1 MNCRVCLN
9 NDNSSKNPLISA
21 CSCKGSLKIIH
32 FNCLQKW
39 LLEKVE
45 ITEDSLILIYIWK
58 EFRCEICKDKIILN
72 HLVENKRKHLMDKN
86 CMKSSYVLFESL
98 MPDEKE
104 KFYLFFVSLSQPH
117 KEIIV
122 VKIKIFEKLLIILYR
137 EDI

>member
-1 MNCRVCLN
+1 
-9 NDNSSKNPLISA
+9 
-21 CSCKGSLKIIH
+21 
-32 FNCLQKW
+32 
-39 LLEKVE
+39 
-45 ITEDSLILIYIWK
+45 
-58 EFRCEICKDKIILN
+58 
-72 HLVENKRKHLMDKN
+72 MDKN